1 MRSDT
6 VTQPTKEMRLAAKEA
21 IVGDDVFGDDPS
33 VNELESYAAEL
44 LGKEAA
50 IFVTSGTQGNLSA
63 ILSHT
68 SNGDEIL
75 LEKDSHIYYY
85 EVGGISAVGGTIPR
99 LFDSDKGFNDHIGD
113 YIRPS
118 NVHFAR
124 TTLLCL
130 ENTHNRHGGIALT
143 VDQIGQMARNA
154 HDCDLKVHLDG
165 ARIFNATAYHQVD
178 VKAYTR
184 EVDSIQICLSKGLSA
199 PVGSIVAGDR
209 DFIDEVRR
217 KRKLLG
223 GGMRQAGIIA
233 APGLIALRDMRS
245 RLSMDHANADLLARG
260 LSDLGVDVMFH
271 QTNIILCDF
280 SCKKLSSNEMV
291 KKLADNLVL
300 TVSMSEKLV
309 RFTTHRHI
317 SKVDILNTI
326 AIVEKILK

>member
-124 TTLLCL
+124 ATLLCL

-291 KKLADNLVL
+291 KKLADNQVL